1 MQFAPSSSRTDLWC
15 LLAGIALLIV
25 ASWGYLVYE
34 DWAMRHM
41 DVVAMAMP
49 GAGPWSSADLLLV
62 FIMWAVMMIAMM
74 LPSAVPMLLI
84 YRRLAAS
91 SGRAGLQSTIFAAG
105 YLCLWTAFSLAA
117 TIAQWGLHT
126 LTLVTP
132 AAVLTNRWI
141 AAALLVAAGVYQLSA
156 AKRACLTRCS
166 TPLQFLHRQWRD
178 GPRGAWR
185 MGLWHGGNCIGCCW
199 LLMALLF
206 VYGVMNL
213 AWIAGL
219 TLFVLCEKLIPPN
232 RWLPRLS
239 AAVFIGWG
247 VAVALWHG

>member
-1 MQFAPSSSRTDLWC
+1 MHPAPSLSRSDLWC
-15 LLAGIALLIV
+15 LAAGIALLIV
-25 ASWGYLVYE
+25 ASWGYLIYE

-49 GAGPWSSADLLLV
+49 GTGSWSPADLLLV

-74 LPSAVPMLLI
+74 LPSALPMLLI
-84 YRRLAAS
+84 YHRLAAS
-91 SGRAGLQSTIFAAG
+91 GGRAGRQTTVFAAG
-105 YLCLWTAFSLAA
+105 YLCLWTAFSLVA
-117 TIAQWGLHT
+117 TIAQWGMHT

-132 AAVLTNRWI
+132 AEVLSNRWI
-141 AAALLVAAGVYQLSA
+141 AAALLVAAGAYQLTA
-156 AKRACLTRCS
+156 TKRACLTRCS
-166 TPLQFLHRQWRD
+166 SPLQFLQRQWRE

-185 MGLWHGGNCIGCCW
+185 MGLLHGAYCIGCCW

-213 AWIAGL
+213 AWIASL

-239 AAVFIGWG
+239 ALVFIGWG
-247 VAVALWHG
+247 ITVGLWR